1 MTELVTPVFKSI
13 EQALHVSF
21 LMEILPATQK
31 SAMQSMIDRMLE
43 DAGIV
48 QEREVGT
55 INFGGLSSL
64 EIRGQCAMVRGAV
77 LHHLNQPEIDVVHAR
92 YGYHFLK
99 GQGIKGVRD
108 RSLPMMSTKNDWA
121 TLAMTVSVYGSAKQR
136 EEFSTRMIA
145 KEWGL
150 SQSTVVR
157 DIKIIRN
164 TARAIHQQACDKLN
178 SFFELHGLVGA
189 EYY

>member
-1 MTELVTPVFKSI
+1 MSDVVTPIFKSV

-31 SAMQSMIDRMLE
+31 NAMQSMIERMME
-43 DAGIV
+43 EMGIV
-48 QEREVGT
+48 QEREQGT

-77 LHHLNQPEIDVVHAR
+77 LHHLPQPEIDAVHAR
-92 YGYHFLK
+92 YGYHHLK
-99 GQGIKGVRD
+99 GNGIKGVRD
-108 RSLPMMSTKNDWA
+108 YSLPMMATQDDWA
-121 TLAMTVSVYGSAKQR
+121 TLAMAVSVFGTARQR
-136 EEFSTRMIA
+136 EEYSTRMIA
-145 KEWGL
+145 KSWGL

-164 TARAIHQQACDKLN
+164 TAKVLHERACDRLN
-178 SFFELHGLVGA
+178 SFFEIHGLVGFNDF
-189 EYY
+189 